1 MDEPRFGTVRGDPV
15 GPVSSFD
22 GTKLYV
28 GAAGNGPTVVFS
40 HGFCLN
46 ASSWHHQ
53 LRRLSDDFRV
63 VVYDMRGH
71 GRSEAP
77 ATNDWSM
84 EAHARDLEAV
94 IAAVAGGPL
103 MVVGHSMGGMAL
115 ICYCRLFP
123 EQLGDRVR
131 AIVLADTAAHD
142 VMGGMVPSAARLL
155 TPALRLL
162 EQAATMAA
170 ARNPAAF
177 DRVRANQ
184 KNMVALLIRLM
195 GFGSKAP
202 RHEIAFMNQMLAAV
216 PAEILVPIV
225 RTLRTMDVSDALDH
239 IDIPTLVMVGSR
251 DRLTPRAAARY
262 LATSIHGAQLEV
274 IPDSGHMPMLEHPDE
289 FNAVLARFLKNPG
302 ASYGGRALFG

>member
-1 MDEPRFGTVRGDPV
+1 
-15 GPVSSFD
+15 
-22 GTKLYV
+22 
-28 GAAGNGPTVVFS
+28 
-40 HGFCLN
+40 
-46 ASSWHHQ
+46 
-53 LRRLSDDFRV
+53 
-63 VVYDMRGH
+63 
-71 GRSEAP
+71 
-77 ATNDWSM
+77 
-84 EAHARDLEAV
+84 
-94 IAAVAGGPL
+94 

-115 ICYCRLFP
+115 IRYCGLFP

-184 KNMVALLIRLM
+184 KNMVALLVRLM

-225 RTLRTMDVSDALDH
+225 RTLRTMDLSDAVDH
-239 IDIPTLVMVGSR
+239 IDVPTLVMVGSR
-251 DRLTPRAAARY
+251 DRLTPRAAARF

-289 FNAVLARFLKNPG
+289 FDAVLTRFLKNPG
-302 ASYGGRALFG
+302 ASYGGRALYG